1 VTTSQRN
8 RVYFIGALV
17 AIALIVLAPTFFK
30 NDLPEKWPGRPIKL
44 GLDLRGGSYLVLG
57 VQTEEAVKSQLGAM
71 ANAIRSEL
79 KNEKLGIIRAK
90 PRDSRSI
97 EIVMLLPE
105 GDAGTANLNK
115 LDKFIRENFAD
126 LTKLKVEKGESRAT
140 VVFQLKDQTAQD
152 MKQNAVLQAIETI
165 RNRVDQYGVSEPT
178 IQRSGI
184 DRIMVQLPDVTN
196 LETVKDT
203 IGSVAKLDFRLVADV
218 NKPADETIELKNR
231 DGGRVRLE
239 DEILMTGDA
248 IKTASVEVDPQNNG
262 LDVAFQLNPF
272 GKTTFGRITSDNV
285 GRQLAIVLDNVVQS
299 TPVIRSEIT
308 GGSGVIQGTFTREEA
323 HRLAVV
329 LRSGALPAPLTFE
342 EERTVG
348 ATLGADA
355 IRRGLMASAIGAG
368 LVIVFMIGYY
378 RRCGVLAV
386 GCVTM
391 AITFLLALL
400 SLFGGTLTLPGIG
413 GIALN
418 VGMGVDAS
426 IIIFERIREEL
437 RVGSTTKAAIEA
449 GFHKAWHAIMDSNV
463 TTLIAGVVLYGW
475 GTGPIKGFAVT
486 LSLGVLT
493 TMFCAIY
500 VCKAGF
506 AVLNL
511 ENPEGKLS
519 I

>member
-1 VTTSQRN
+1 MTTTQRN
-8 RVYFIGALV
+8 HVYLIGALV
-17 AIALIVLAPTFFK
+17 AIALVILAPTFIK
-30 NDLPEKWPGRPIKL
+30 NDLPEGWPGKPIKL

-57 VQTEEAVKSQLGAM
+57 VQTEEAVKSQLGSM
-71 ANAIRSEL
+71 ANAIRGEL

-90 PRDSRSI
+90 PRDSRTI

-115 LDKFIRENFAD
+115 LDKFIRENFSD
-126 LTKLKVEKGESRAT
+126 LSKLKVEKGESRAT
-140 VVFQLKDQTAQD
+140 VIYQLKEQTAQE

-165 RNRVDQYGVSEPT
+165 RNRVDQYGVAEPT

-196 LETVKDT
+196 LDTVKET

-218 NKPADETIELKNR
+218 NKPADETIELKTR
-231 DGGRVRLE
+231 EGGRVRLE

-248 IKTASVEVDPQNNG
+248 VKTASVEVDPQNNG
-262 LDVAFQLNPF
+262 LDVAFQLTSV
-272 GKTTFGRITSDNV
+272 GKATFGRITSDNV
-285 GRQLAIVLDNVVQS
+285 GRQLAIVLDNTVQS
-299 TPVIRSEIT
+299 TPVIRTEIT
-308 GGSGVIQGTFTREEA
+308 GGSGVIQGNFTREEA

-348 ATLGADA
+348 ATLGGDA
-355 IRRGLMASAIGAG
+355 IRKGLMASAIGAA
-368 LVIVFMIGYY
+368 LVVVFMITYY
-378 RRCGVLAV
+378 RRCGALAV

-391 AITFLLALL
+391 AIAFLLALL

-437 RVGSTTKAAIEA
+437 RNGATTRAAIEA

-463 TTLIAGVVLYGW
+463 TTLIGGVVLYAW

-493 TMFCAIY
+493 TMFCAIW
-500 VCKAGF
+500 VCKTGF
-506 AVLNL
+506 GVLNL
-511 ENPEGKLS
+511 ENSEGKLS